1 MKPGRASGP
10 GFFVSKAG
18 EGGDCAEW
26 AYHRA
31 MNQAYPQPVQRPAK
45 RNVGLLIAG
54 ILVAVVALGA
64 GVVFL
69 VNLNQYLSIEEKW
82 ANEHFL
88 SPETRRFGVS
98 LIKRAAFKRMTL
110 FGPIAG
116 GLGVVGVVL
125 TVLGLRKK

>member
-1 MKPGRASGP
+1 
-10 GFFVSKAG
+10 
-18 EGGDCAEW
+18 
-26 AYHRA
+26 
-31 MNQAYPQPVQRPAK
+31 MNRAYPQPVQRPAK

-54 ILVAVVALGA
+54 ILVALVALGA

-69 VNLNQYLSIEEKW
+69 INLNQYLSIEEKW

-88 SPETRRFGVS
+88 SPEARRFGVS